1 MVIVAVPGAVL
12 LARRRRGGVSFA
24 PLVAV
29 VGAVVVTAAVSY
41 GNHRFRLA
49 ADPVVAICAAMAVVS
64 VVGSFRNRPA

>member
-1 MVIVAVPGAVL
+1 ML
-12 LARRRRGGVSFA
+12 LARRRRGVVSLA

-49 ADPVVAICAAMAVVS
+49 AEPVVAVCAAMAVVS
-64 VVGSFRNRPA
+64 LARSFRHRTG